1 MDKNSVSDNLATFT
15 KKAFGVSSSGC
26 DSDTEHFREVTK
38 KMLDLFA
45 AKNADY
51 GNSFRKL
58 YAEMGFPYSYIHMQE
73 KLRRANTLS
82 DREHKVGGE
91 SMLDSLYDLAN
102 YAVLT
107 IIEIERRICKHC
119 EFLHDD
125 GFPYCIMQDLYTEVG
140 PYEEACSLFLEKSD
154 ETSDEEGES
163 CSEFESD
170 KI

>member
-58 YAEMGFPYSYIHMQE
+58 YAEMGFPYGYIHMQE
-73 KLRRANTLS
+73 KLRRAATLS
-82 DREHKVGGE
+82 DREPKVGGE

-102 YAVLT
+102 YAILT
-107 IIEIERRICKHC
+107 IMEIEREGRICKHC
-119 EFLHDD
+119 DFLDDD
-125 GFPYCIMQDLYTEVG
+125 GFPSLYHAG
-140 PYEEACSLFLEKSD
+140 FIRRGYSL
-154 ETSDEEGES
+154 
-163 CSEFESD
+163 
-170 KI
+170 